1 MPTTVNIALHNT
13 VPVLAQTGKN
23 FGVVQMPGKP
33 VALPAD
39 VSVDGNTSIA
49 LGAATYYKVKLPQ
62 AAAAGVYVAA
72 GPSDLN
78 LATGQGDWLDPG
90 DLKVQRRGPTDTH
103 LWICEAGHT
112 PA

>member
-13 VPVLAQTGKN
+13 VPVLAQAGRN
-23 FGVVQMPGKP
+23 FGAVQIGGKP
-33 VALPAD
+33 IALPAD

-49 LGAATYYKVKLPQ
+49 LGSATYYKVKVPQ
-62 AAAAGVYVAA
+62 EAAAGVYFAA
-72 GPSDLN
+72 GNSSLN
-78 LATGQGDWLDPG
+78 LATGTGDWLDPG
-90 DLKVQRRGPTDTH
+90 ETQFQRAGSTDTH

>member
-1 MPTTVNIALHNT
+1 MPTIVNVALHNT

-23 FGVVQMPGKP
+23 FGVVQMTGKP

-39 VSVDGNTSIA
+39 VSVDGNLSIA
-49 LGAATYYKVKLPQ
+49 LGSATYYKVKLPQ
-62 AAAAGVYVAA
+62 TAAAGVYVAT
-72 GPSDLN
+72 GPSDLA

-90 DLKVQRRGPTDTH
+90 DIEVQRRGPTDTH